1 MKFEWVPGIKQLLSD
16 SEYGF
21 WRFHQLIVYFLKQLI
36 DFLTISGKTVLKP
49 Q

>member
-1 MKFEWVPGIKQLLSD
+1 METQPIDYAAAKMWLGK
-16 SEYGF
+16 
-21 WRFHQLIVYFLKQLI
+21 WVYFLKQLI